1 MRFPLLLVVSLYFQ
15 VPGSV
20 KAQVIHRMSFDG
32 MEQRLHGIS
41 DSLVVLNFWAT
52 WCKPCVEELPY
63 FDSAPDRH
71 PDRPLKIILVNLD
84 FNSRV
89 SSLAE
94 PFVVKRKVRSEV
106 WHLDD
111 TDPNTW
117 INRLDPA
124 WSGAIPASAFYYNG
138 KKLDFREGQLTR
150 VELDQIIQRLSE
162 HR

>member
-1 MRFPLLLVVSLYFQ
+1 MQFLRQLAIGLLLLSLH
-15 VPGSV
+15 PV

-32 MEQRLHGIS
+32 MEARVRGIS

-52 WCKPCVEELPY
+52 WCKPCVEEMPY

-71 PDRPLKIILVNLD
+71 PGQPVKVILVNLD

-89 SSLAE
+89 NSLAE
-94 PFVVKRKVRSEV
+94 PFVVKKQVRSEV

-117 INRLDPA
+117 INRLDTA
-124 WSGAIPASAFYYNG
+124 WSGAIPATAFYYDG
-138 KKLDFREGQLTR
+138 KKLDFREGQLTQA
-150 VELDQIIQRLSE
+150 ELDQIIQRLSE